1 MRSLQVEAFTRDG
14 IKFTRVLES
23 ESALMFRFEVY
34 RREKFLVFQKRLSY
48 GNLLIPNKTATWNF
62 TFNRYEDAIRKFRSL
77 KKAKKVL

>member
-1 MRSLQVEAFTRDG
+1 VEAFTRDG
-14 IKFTRVLES
+14 IKFTRIHES
-23 ESALMFRFEVY
+23 DAGFMFQFEVY

-62 TFNRYEDAIRKFRSL
+62 TFNRYEDAIRKFRAL